1 MKKVFVLLMSFVA
14 MMVASTGLR
23 AQDFTLSLH
32 PGWNWIGYPYLESS
46 DLETVLGDFE
56 PMTGDLFMSQIE
68 FTEYDG
74 EEWFGDDIIVEPGR
88 GYMYYSK
95 RTEAVDLVLHAPVS
109 QFTVITATPTD
120 ITATSAVVGGT
131 VTVPEGSHVFL
142 RGVCWGT
149 EPNPDIDGNHTS
161 EEPGVGVFNST
172 LEGLTLVTTY
182 YVRAYAV
189 TDFGLAYGEE
199 LSFATLYPG
208 SLNGLF
214 SVSENSQIRFS
225 QGNLQYQ
232 ASTNT
237 WRFAENQWDC
247 VGDEN
252 TNISPTY
259 EGWIDLF
266 GWGTSGYN
274 HGAVCYQPWST
285 SGTDTDYYVYGS
297 DGFDLDDQTGQA
309 DWGYNAISN
318 GGNRENSGWYTLS
331 YDEWNHLLFGRSTD
345 SGIRFAKANVN
356 NVNGVILLPDDWSAD
371 FYSLNNA
378 NSNRPGGFSDNTI
391 SMTQWSILEQ
401 NGAVFIPN
409 AGVRIETSCDIW
421 VGVGNYWTSTHS
433 DGYCAP
439 YAAYFLA
446 VSADENFRLESH
458 FRSYGRSV
466 RLARSVQTI
475 TYGINVTPNP
485 AEGGTVTGAGEHA
498 WGETCTLM
506 TTPNE
511 GWIFVNWT
519 ENGEVV
525 STDASY
531 TFTVQ
536 ADRTLVANFSHA
548 YVDLGLPSGTLWATC
563 NIGAD
568 SPEDYGDYFAWG
580 ETQPKESFGWSTYQY
595 CNGSSNTLTK
605 YCNYSYYGYN
615 GFTDNLTILL
625 TEDDAATSNW
635 GSAWRMPTEEEW
647 DELLNSTTYT
657 WTTQNGVNGWLF
669 TASNGNSLFLPAAG
683 WFGSSSLQDAGNYGG
698 YLSSTL
704 FTGNPN
710 NAWSFYFGSN
720 NYSTS
725 PKYRSTGSS
734 IRAVRSS
741 AQN

>member
-1 MKKVFVLLMSFVA
+1 MLMSFVA

-189 TDFGLAYGEE
+189 TDKGLAYGEE
-199 LSFATLYPG
+199 LSFT
-208 SLNGLF
+208 
-214 SVSENSQIRFS
+214 
-225 QGNLQYQ
+225 
-232 ASTNT
+232 T
-237 WRFAENQWDC
+237 
-247 VGDEN
+247 
-252 TNISPTY
+252 
-259 EGWIDLF
+259 
-266 GWGTSGYN
+266 
-274 HGAVCYQPWST
+274 
-285 SGTDTDYYVYGS
+285 
-297 DGFDLDDQTGQA
+297 
-309 DWGYNAISN
+309 
-318 GGNRENSGWYTLS
+318 
-331 YDEWNHLLFGRSTD
+331 
-345 SGIRFAKANVN
+345 
-356 NVNGVILLPDDWSAD
+356 
-371 FYSLNNA
+371 
-378 NSNRPGGFSDNTI
+378 
-391 SMTQWSILEQ
+391 
-401 NGAVFIPN
+401 
-409 AGVRIETSCDIW
+409 
-421 VGVGNYWTSTHS
+421 
-433 DGYCAP
+433 
-439 YAAYFLA
+439 
-446 VSADENFRLESH
+446 
-458 FRSYGRSV
+458 
-466 RLARSVQTI
+466 
-475 TYGINVTPNP
+475 
-485 AEGGTVTGAGEHA
+485 EH
-498 WGETCTLM
+498 E
-506 TTPNE
+506 
-511 GWIFVNWT
+511 
-519 ENGEVV
+519 
-525 STDASY
+525 
-531 TFTVQ
+531 
-536 ADRTLVANFSHA
+536 
-548 YVDLGLPSGTLWATC
+548 YVDLGLPSGLLWATC

-605 YCNYSYYGYN
+605 YCN
-615 GFTDNLTILL
+615 LTILL
-625 TEDDAATSNW
+625 PEDDAATANW

-647 DELLNSTTYT
+647 DELLNSTTHT

-683 WFGSSSLQDAGNYGG
+683 WFGSSSLQDAANYGG

-720 NYSTS
+720 NYSTY
-725 PKYRSTGSS
+725 PKNRSTGSS
-734 IRAVRSS
+734 VRAVRSS